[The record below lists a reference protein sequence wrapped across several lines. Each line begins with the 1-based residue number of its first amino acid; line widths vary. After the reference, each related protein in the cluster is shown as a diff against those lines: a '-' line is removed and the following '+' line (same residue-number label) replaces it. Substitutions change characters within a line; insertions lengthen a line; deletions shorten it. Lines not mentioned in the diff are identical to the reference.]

1 MLIQQNW
8 TLTYYTFLKNTI
20 INQETHNQMEHKF
33 PQESY
38 IQKRYIVRVWI
49 LQILKSED
57 TMFQHYLL
65 LWTMV
70 RSFVKYHMRRISTT
84 LVAKRHQSLLCPWT
98 LQKAPNNIT
107 IQPLINM
114 IIYEW
119 VKTLIYEWESNLAK
133 LNYTKVYK

>member
-8 TLTYYTFLKNTI
+8 TLIYYTFLKNTI

-57 TMFQHYLL
+57 TMFQHYSLL
-65 LWTMV
+65 CTMV
-70 RSFVKYHMRRISTT
+70 HSFVKYHMRRISTT
-84 LVAKRHQSLLCPWT
+84 LVAKRHRSLFLSMNPTKGTKQNHHSTINKYDYIWMSKNIDLWMRIKLGKIELHQSL
-98 LQKAPNNIT
+98 
-107 IQPLINM
+107 
-114 IIYEW
+114 
-119 VKTLIYEWESNLAK
+119 
-133 LNYTKVYK
+133 